1 MLKLYNTLTRKKE
14 VFKSL
19 RNKKVNFFVCG
30 PTVYDFSH
38 IGHARTYVI
47 FDVIVKYLRQKRY
60 DVFYLQN
67 ITDIDDKII
76 NRAKEK
82 KISPQKLARDF
93 EKEYLKDIKDLKIN
107 SVTKYARATEHIKEI
122 INQVQRLLKK
132 GYAYQI
138 EDGIYYDIS
147 KFKEYGKL
155 SKRTVLQAEDAVSR
169 IDESKEKR
177 NKGDFCLWKFSKEGE
192 PVWPASFGRGRPGWH
207 IEDTAITEKYFGPQ
221 YDIHGGAKDLIFPH
235 HEAEI
240 AQMEALSGKKPMVK
254 YWLHSGFLTV
264 NGRKMAK
271 SFGNFIFIKDFLKE
285 NPARLLRFLI
295 IKTLYRSPINYK
307 EKLLLQTKK
316 ELERIEEFIK
326 KMQNAKCKMQK
337 NNSKFKISKFRKD
350 FDLAMEDDFN
360 TPKAVAVIF
369 ELINKGNSLI
379 DKNKISSND
388 AKNILNLLKNFDEVL
403 GINLKYE
410 IKKVPLS
417 QEILNLVKERE
428 RHRKQKNWKGAD
440 EIRSKIRKMGY
451 GVEDT
456 KKGPKLKKVEKVEI
470 D

>member
-192 PVWPASFGRGRPGWH
+192 PVWPAPFGRGRPGWH

-271 SFGNFIFIKDFLKE
+271 SFGNFISIKDFLKE

-337 NNSKFKISKFRKD
+337 NNSKFKISKFQKD

-379 DKNKISSND
+379 DKNKISFND

-410 IKKVPLS
+410 IKKLPLP

>member
-1 MLKLYNTLTRKKE
+1 
-14 VFKSL
+14 
-19 RNKKVNFFVCG
+19 
-30 PTVYDFSH
+30 
-38 IGHARTYVI
+38 
-47 FDVIVKYLRQKRY
+47 
-60 DVFYLQN
+60 
-67 ITDIDDKII
+67 
-76 NRAKEK
+76 
-82 KISPQKLARDF
+82 
-93 EKEYLKDIKDLKIN
+93 
-107 SVTKYARATEHIKEI
+107 
-122 INQVQRLLKK
+122 
-132 GYAYQI
+132 
-138 EDGIYYDIS
+138 
-147 KFKEYGKL
+147 
-155 SKRTVLQAEDAVSR
+155 
-169 IDESKEKR
+169 
-177 NKGDFCLWKFSKEGE
+177 
-192 PVWPASFGRGRPGWH
+192 
-207 IEDTAITEKYFGPQ
+207 
-221 YDIHGGAKDLIFPH
+221 
-235 HEAEI
+235 
-240 AQMEALSGKKPMVK
+240 
-254 YWLHSGFLTV
+254 
-264 NGRKMAK
+264 
-271 SFGNFIFIKDFLKE
+271 
-285 NPARLLRFLI
+285 
-295 IKTLYRSPINYK
+295 
-307 EKLLLQTKK
+307 LLLQTKK

-379 DKNKISSND
+379 DKNKISFND

-410 IKKVPLS
+410 IKKIPLS

>member
-192 PVWPASFGRGRPGWH
+192 PVWPAPFGRGRPGWH

-316 ELERIEEFIK
+316 ELERIDEFIDK
-326 KMQNAKCKMQK
+326 IQNAKCKMQK

>member
-107 SVTKYARATEHIKEI
+107 SVMKYARATEHIKEI

-456 KKGPKLKKVEKVEI
+456 KKGPKLKKVEI

>member
-240 AQMEALSGKKPMVK
+240 AQMEAISGKKPMVK
-254 YWLHSGFLTV
+254 YWLHLGFLTV

-271 SFGNFIFIKDFLKE
+271 SFGNFISIKDFLKE

-410 IKKVPLS
+410 IKKLPLP

-428 RHRKQKNWKGAD
+428 RYREQKNWKGAD

-451 GVEDT
+451 WVEDT
-456 KKGPKLKKVEKVEI
+456 EKGPKLKKVEI